1 MIRQRSIVSCRALAT
16 TPLIDIRV
24 DDALGATT
32 LERLTDAPAFNR
44 WMYSRFDSWL
54 GNSVLEVGSGI
65 GNLSQFFVERE
76 RVVLTD
82 IDDAYLELLR
92 DKFGELGGVRFEK
105 MILPEVPSTLTGDRF
120 QSILC
125 VNVLEHIEDD
135 RAALS
140 SMRSLL
146 EKDGRLVLLVPAF
159 QWLFGTLDAA
169 LSHFRR
175 YTKRSLRTV
184 LAETGFRVVHLE
196 YFNMGSMLGWWFTG
210 RVLKKKVIPVKVLKL
225 YDSLVPV
232 FRQERL
238 IPWRV
243 GQSVIAVGEKQ

>member
-1 MIRQRSIVSCRALAT
+1 M
-16 TPLIDIRV
+16 
-24 DDALGATT
+24 
-32 LERLTDAPAFNR
+32 
-44 WMYSRFDSWL
+44 
-54 GNSVLEVGSGI
+54 
-65 GNLSQFFVERE
+65 
-76 RVVLTD
+76 LTD

-184 LAETGFRVVHLE
+184 LAETGFRVIHLE

-210 RVLKKKVIPVKVLKL
+210 RVLKKKVIPVSVLKL

>member
-16 TPLIDIRV
+16 TPLIDIRAE
-24 DDALGATT
+24 DALGATT

-44 WMYSRFDSWL
+44 WMYSRFEPWL

-120 QSILC
+120 QSLLC

-184 LAETGFRVVHLE
+184 LAETGFRVIHLE

>member
-1 MIRQRSIVSCRALAT
+1 ME
-16 TPLIDIRV
+16 
-24 DDALGATT
+24 DALGATT

-232 FRQERL
+232 FREERL

>member
-1 MIRQRSIVSCRALAT
+1 MAT
-16 TPLIDIRV
+16 TPLIDIRAE
-24 DDALGATT
+24 DALGATT

-44 WMYSRFDSWL
+44 WMYSRFDPWL
-54 GNSVLEVGSGI
+54 GNSVLEVGSGV

-92 DKFGELGGVRFEK
+92 DKFGKLGSVRFEK
-105 MILPEVPSTLTGDRF
+105 MILPEVPSTLDGDRF

-146 EKDGRLVLLVPAF
+146 QEDGQLILLVPAF

-184 LAETGFRVVHLE
+184 LAETGFRVIHLE

-210 RVLKKKVIPVKVLKL
+210 RVLKKRVIPVSVLKL